1 MDAPPAQ
8 PMRALKRRNTARID
22 AEFDVDMTSEHNF
35 FTGFSEDLSE
45 GGVFI
50 ATYEPRRIGEHLA
63 IAFRLPGDET
73 PIRAVV
79 EVKWMREQN
88 FEASVPPVKRVN
100 AVCGRTCCL
109 AIGAV
114 TCARA
119 PAAASSLKRPVR

>member
-1 MDAPPAQ
+1 MNEPPAR
-8 PMRALKRRNTARID
+8 PRRALKRRNTARID

-50 ATYEPRRIGEHLA
+50 CTYQPRAIGEHLA
-63 IAFRLPGDET
+63 IAFRLPGDDT

-88 FEASVPPVKRVN
+88 VEGNVPP
-100 AVCGRTCCL
+100 G
-109 AIGAV
+109 IGASFVDV
-114 TCARA
+114 TPEDRARIERFVGHRT
-119 PAAASSLKRPVR
+119 PLFFEG

>member
-1 MDAPPAQ
+1 MNEPPAK
-8 PMRALKRRNTARID
+8 PRRALKRRNTARID

-50 ATYEPRRIGEHLA
+50 STYQPRRIGEHLA
-63 IAFRLPGDET
+63 IAFRLPGDEA

-88 FEASVPPVKRVN
+88 VEANVPPGV
-100 AVCGRTCCL
+100 
-109 AIGAV
+109 GASFVDV
-114 TCARA
+114 TPEDRARIEHF
-119 PAAASSLKRPVR
+119 VRHRKPLFFEG